1 MKITDVQ
8 LFVTGLF
15 SYFMQYYI
23 SLCILY
29 VAKPGLREESKLLE
43 ELSFAFVVS

>member
-23 SLCILY
+23 SF
-29 VAKPGLREESKLLE
+29 AKTGLREESKRLE
-43 ELSFAFVVS
+43 ELSFAFVFS